1 MMKRGKR
8 RIIERRRREE
18 IRERREQTTF
28 FYENA
33 ERGRTEPGW
42 AGEAKII

>member
-18 IRERREQTTF
+18 IRERG
-28 FYENA
+28 ENKPLSSMRTRNA
-33 ERGRTEPGW
+33 DGRSPVGQ
-42 AGEAKII
+42 ARQK